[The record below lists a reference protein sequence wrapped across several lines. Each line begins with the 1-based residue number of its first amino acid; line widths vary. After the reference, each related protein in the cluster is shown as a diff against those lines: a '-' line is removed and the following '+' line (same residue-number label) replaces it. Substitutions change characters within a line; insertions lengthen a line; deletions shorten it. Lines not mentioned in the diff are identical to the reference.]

1 MNDIFQKNISANQ
14 LNPSSNPQ
22 ILIELMTENSK
33 YQGMLGPTKPPEGGW
48 HDKILAVSDGS
59 LKSNYGTA
67 GFIAETSSKSFV
79 GGIKISPPT
88 HGIMSSYR
96 SEGGGLLLM
105 LLTLYLEKGK
115 NHLYAWCDNQSLVD
129 KFNEIDIS
137 KPHQLFGSSLD
148 IMDMLQW
155 CKSLWGNK
163 LTLQW
168 HRGHPEERDPSGES
182 WSKVDWLN
190 YSADAVAEKEY
201 NKSNGLELSSL
212 LFERREISLC
222 VNNIRLEDVHRKS
235 IQNLLGDKHFEN
247 LCAIYNINPSNI
259 CLRLTEIAS
268 GKSSMEQRISQLK
281 FQWEQQPT
289 NGWKAETGQL
299 GERVG
304 RSHGDSFEKRAYP
317 ITESRCRLCCQSQVE
332 TIDHLLTSCPHFKDI
347 RKKWFNNEISRIK
360 EEEPQFEQTFRD
372 SIQLSNQIVLTSKIS
387 DINIHDVMK
396 LRIPKRWSRPMK
408 KSKYPVSDEY
418 IRNFGKR
425 VKSNLW
431 DKIWKARLPAVK
443 EWEKE
448 EEVDYRMFTGL
459 DYSTLEGV
467 T

>member
-1 MNDIFQKNISANQ
+1 
-14 LNPSSNPQ
+14 
-22 ILIELMTENSK
+22 
-33 YQGMLGPTKPPEGGW
+33 
-48 HDKILAVSDGS
+48 
-59 LKSNYGTA
+59 
-67 GFIAETSSKSFV
+67 
-79 GGIKISPPT
+79 
-88 HGIMSSYR
+88 
-96 SEGGGLLLM
+96 M
-105 LLTLYLEKGK
+105 LLALYLEKGK

-201 NKSNGLELSSL
+201 NKSNGLDLSSL

-268 GKSSMEQRISQLK
+268 GELSMDQRISQLK
-281 FQWEQQPT
+281 FQ
-289 NGWKAETGQL
+289 
-299 GERVG
+299 
-304 RSHGDSFEKRAYP
+304 
-317 ITESRCRLCCQSQVE
+317 
-332 TIDHLLTSCPHFKDI
+332 
-347 RKKWFNNEISRIK
+347 
-360 EEEPQFEQTFRD
+360 
-372 SIQLSNQIVLTSKIS
+372 
-387 DINIHDVMK
+387 
-396 LRIPKRWSRPMK
+396 
-408 KSKYPVSDEY
+408 
-418 IRNFGKR
+418 
-425 VKSNLW
+425 
-431 DKIWKARLPAVK
+431 
-443 EWEKE
+443 
-448 EEVDYRMFTGL
+448 
-459 DYSTLEGV
+459 
-467 T
+467 